1 MQSCYG
7 ASVTKLNHEIWHA
20 FMDHILG
27 MPLSQFLSCQERN
40 VHGMKLIEGEGN
52 TYDSRGKALEGD
64 RFNTVFIVVCCISS
78 TITYQVQYAVSAG
91 MQ

>member
-1 MQSCYG
+1 M
-7 ASVTKLNHEIWHA
+7 
-20 FMDHILG
+20 
-27 MPLSQFLSCQERN
+27 
-40 VHGMKLIEGEGN
+40 HGMKLIEGEGN

-78 TITYQVQYAVSAG
+78 TITYQITCALSAG

>member
-1 MQSCYG
+1 M
-7 ASVTKLNHEIWHA
+7 
-20 FMDHILG
+20 
-27 MPLSQFLSCQERN
+27 
-40 VHGMKLIEGEGN
+40 HGMRLIEGEGN

-78 TITYQVQYAVSAG
+78 TITYQVQYAISAG